1 MAFEYSQ
8 ETINDYE
15 KLLEADEE
23 YDVIIYAEFSKKWPE
38 KKDGKFIFNKPNIPP
53 KLFIIFLRFIYCG
66 KIDLTNLLGFEVLKL
81 LMAVDEL
88 NIQSLILCIQEYLIK
103 HHRELFQQ
111 NSIEI
116 LKTIYQHESFT
127 ELWNFYLDR
136 ICEEPL
142 MLFNSDKFI
151 NLNTPLLELLLNR
164 DDLNL
169 DEIIVWNNLIKWCLA
184 QHSNVPQ
191 GRRFSVSGYARIGI
205 SYAKILSVIN
215 NENIYKLKFIP
226 HTSRTDEDLA
236 TARLYFKR
244 PGRIRR
250 LFLDN
255 WTRRTSGLEFSLKIL
270 RYGNKF
276 VGSDFRLLDLMS
288 F

>member
-1 MAFEYSQ
+1 MAR
-8 ETINDYE
+8 
-15 KLLEADEE
+15 
-23 YDVIIYAEFSKKWPE
+23 KKGW
-38 KKDGKFIFNKPNIPP
+38 DIFI
-53 KLFIIFLRFIYCG
+53 IIFLRFIYCG
-66 KIDLTNLLGFEVLKL
+66 KIDLTNLLGFEKF
-81 LMAVDEL
+81 
-88 NIQSLILCIQEYLIK
+88 LI
-103 HHRELFQQ
+103 
-111 NSIEI
+111 
-116 LKTIYQHESFT
+116 T

-191 GRRFSVSGYARIGI
+191 GRRFSVSGYARIG
-205 SYAKILSVIN
+205 
-215 NENIYKLKFIP
+215 
-226 HTSRTDEDLA
+226 SRTDEEFVSKEDLA

-244 PGRIRR
+244 PGHIRR

-255 WTRRTSGLEFSLKIL
+255 WTHRTSGLEVYTVINSKHNIF
-270 RYGNKF
+270 
-276 VGSDFRLLDLMS
+276 
-288 F
+288 